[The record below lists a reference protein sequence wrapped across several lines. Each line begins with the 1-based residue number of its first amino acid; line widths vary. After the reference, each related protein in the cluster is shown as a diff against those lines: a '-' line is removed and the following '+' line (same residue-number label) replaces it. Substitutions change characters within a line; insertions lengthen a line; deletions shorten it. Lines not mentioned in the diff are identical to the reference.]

1 MSLTDL
7 WRNVSRDCSGRAA
20 LFGVRFAS
28 MFPDVAKHPALRG
41 FEILGR
47 LGAGAAGQVFLARS
61 RGGRKVAIKILRGRG
76 DGEDQA
82 FDVLAR
88 EAMLCG
94 RLTHPAIVQV
104 RAFVEGEGIAAVV
117 LDYVEGPPLARLM
130 RLAGVLGARLPD
142 RVAWHIVA
150 RIMDGL
156 AYAHLQKNDLG
167 EAAPIIHRDL
177 SPSNVLIDWTGD
189 VKITDFGIGKMLGVS
204 PATRYGLVKGTLG
217 CMAPEQ
223 ARGEPVDQR
232 ADVYAAALLAWRLA
246 TGRLPFD
253 PRMVEAELLRAMRYP
268 KIRPLSALRAD
279 LPPALLDAVDRALAP
294 ELSHRTID
302 AAELHRIVTASVDV
316 ERGRVELRELLGR
329 WRAHLERVKSSKE
342 TSSRSSDSSGD
353 KKIPTLRYEEVDL
366 LEQDYPTDSPTVEAH
381 ALPGDDQAWAS
392 GVAPAA
398 LSRTSALPVLK
409 TPFRGQAPQ
418 RAPDITAIQRDA
430 ANVRTGVTARPPPP
444 RGPVWK
450 VVAVVA
456 MLLVG
461 AVLAWLVR
469 QVPRP

>member
-1 MSLTDL
+1 
-7 WRNVSRDCSGRAA
+7 
-20 LFGVRFAS
+20 
-28 MFPDVAKHPALRG
+28 MFPDVVKHPALRG

-61 RGGRKVAIKILRGRG
+61 RGGRRVAIKILHGPEG
-76 DGEDQA
+76 GEDQT
-82 FDVLAR
+82 FDDMAR
-88 EAMLCG
+88 EATLCG

-104 RAFVEGEGIAAVV
+104 RAFVEGEGLAAIV

-150 RIMDGL
+150 RIVEGL

-253 PRMVEAELLRAMRYP
+253 PRMGEPELLRAMRYP

-279 LPPALLDAVDRALAP
+279 LPAALLVAVDGALAP
-294 ELSHRTID
+294 ELSQRTVD
-302 AAELHRIVTASVDV
+302 AAELHRVVTASVDV
-316 ERGRVELRELLGR
+316 DRGKEDLRELLLR
-329 WRAHLERVKSSKE
+329 WRAQLERVKSPKDASP
-342 TSSRSSDSSGD
+342 SSSDSSGD
-353 KKIPTLRYEEVDL
+353 RKIPTLRYEEVDL

-381 ALPGDDQAWAS
+381 ALPGDDEAWTS
-392 GVAPAA
+392 GVAPPS
-398 LSRTSALPVLK
+398 LNRTSALPVL
-409 TPFRGQAPQ
+409 TAPLAREGQGAAAPGD
-418 RAPDITAIQRDA
+418 RVDG
-430 ANVRTGVTARPPPP
+430 RTGVTVRPPSLA
-444 RGPVWK
+444 RQRWK
-450 VVAVVA
+450 VAVVVA
-456 MLLVG
+456 LLLVVS
-461 AVLAWLVR
+461 VLAWLVR
-469 QVPRP
+469 RAPPP